1 MEEMLSMSIKTNE
14 IYVNRK
20 GGAYKLYKF
29 PTGTVYIPNT
39 QSELAKKYNL
49 LCIPGTQEYERLTTN
64 CNYLASIFALSSNEY
79 IVQNMSSGV
88 VYKDTLENI
97 LNTFDDKGGEDLQ
110 SKINSSRK
118 IVSSAFGKIFYDN
131 YGNDFIIDGID
142 IKVKSNLCNVL
153 NHVRLTRNEFGKV
166 VALINNKDIYDLDRF
181 KADFDN
187 RRIPIELRKIG
198 KTNTIDL
205 SSILR
210 AGIAGKCDLM
220 HEIKEYTDKM
230 YNRSVLKYFSI
241 DKPVV
246 DTVTS
251 TIEFDPDNLAMKFKI
266 ELKNGNIYL
275 LHHKDIVM
283 ISRLSNITDSYKC
296 MFGLSDIESAGIT
309 GDIATTAEDVE
320 LVNEYRN
327 GSDKLN
333 RVIRE
338 IINGDIGVAA
348 KDLKTYVSAIY
359 LYNLVSRCH
368 LKNNAI
374 LFRGNINDK
383 VQNDCA
389 FKSLS
394 FCMPIALN
402 FAKGNVKNLGYIKA
416 GINTSLM
423 ATSLSPIVEGQR
435 RYEAECILNANYTLK
450 LAKEN
455 YGGINYY
462 SIANNEY
469 ADTVVRYSA
478 YGVNPIASIAYS
490 IVTDP
495 FISNYLA
502 LYSITGNIIVLKWIY
517 SKDDRYERLKVYENG
532 TIEIDTRD
540 IRTDRKD
547 SFVKGTDGVRGILH
561 KIIGI
566 RLSFGMTYRD
576 SCNIGRNILT
586 SVQAMTCRYGLVAI
600 DNHANGI
607 DEIMFNR
614 DNGIRVKEGSTEI
627 HIIEKFNDKERKG
640 RWLKSSINTRDL
652 AEGLALDALNYASV
666 NRLDFVYDELSRNA
680 YACDISDIYKYKDK
694 IKIVKNDSYYDIAS
708 SGNNLTIENEYN
720 KAVAK
725 HTLVFGHNNRLE
737 YMKCLSGLL
746 NVVKKLK

>member
-1 MEEMLSMSIKTNE
+1 MSIKTDE

-29 PTGTVYIPNT
+29 PAGTVYIPNT
-39 QSELAKKYNL
+39 QSELVKKYNV

-79 IVQNMSSGV
+79 IVQNISSGV

-97 LNTFDDKGGEDLQ
+97 LNIFDDKGGEGLQ
-110 SKINSSRK
+110 SKINNSRK
-118 IVSSAFGKIFYDN
+118 IVSSAFGKIFYDT
-131 YGNDFIIDGID
+131 YGNDSIVDGID
-142 IKVKSNLCNVL
+142 IRVKSSMCNVL
-153 NHVRLTRNEFGKV
+153 NHVRLARNEFGKV
-166 VALINNKDIYDLDRF
+166 VALVNNKDIYDLDRF
-181 KADFDN
+181 RADFDN
-187 RRIPIELRKIG
+187 RRIPIEFRKIG
-198 KTNTIDL
+198 RTNIIDL
-205 SSILR
+205 SSILK
-210 AGIAGKCDLM
+210 AGIAGKCDLL

-230 YNRSVLKYFSI
+230 YNRSILKYFSI

-246 DTVTS
+246 DINAS

-275 LHHKDIVM
+275 LHHKDTVL
-283 ISRLSNITDSYKC
+283 ISRLSSITDSYKC

-348 KDLKTYVSAIY
+348 EDLKTYVSAIY
-359 LYNLVSRCH
+359 LYNLVSKCH
-368 LKNNAI
+368 LKSNAT

-402 FAKGNVKNLGYIKA
+402 FAKGNVKDLGYIKA
-416 GINTSLM
+416 GRDTSLM

-462 SIANNEY
+462 NIANNEY
-469 ADTVVRYSA
+469 ADTIVKYSA
-478 YGVNPIASIAYS
+478 SGVNPIASIAYS
-490 IVTDP
+490 IVTDL

-502 LYSITGNIIVLKWIY
+502 LYNITGNTIVLKWIY
-517 SKDDRYERLKVYENG
+517 SKDDRYERLKVYANG

-540 IRTDRKD
+540 IRIDKKASFVNSTDR
-547 SFVKGTDGVRGILH
+547 VREILH

-566 RLSFGMTYRD
+566 RLRLGMTYRD
-576 SCNIGRNILT
+576 SCNLGRNILT

-607 DEIMFNR
+607 DEIIYNR
-614 DNGIRVKEGSTEI
+614 SNGIRVKEVSTEI
-627 HIIEKFNDKERKG
+627 YIIEKFNDRERKV
-640 RWLKSSINTRDL
+640 RFSKSSIHTRSL
-652 AEGLALDALNYASV
+652 AESLALDVLKYAGV
-666 NRLDFVYDELSRNA
+666 NRLDFVYGELDRNK
-680 YACDISDIYKYKDK
+680 YVCDISDIYKYRDK
-694 IKIVKNDSYYDIAS
+694 IKIVKNNNYYDIIS
-708 SGNNLTIENEYN
+708 SGNNLTIKNEYD
-720 KAVAK
+720 KVVAK
-725 HTLVFGHNNRLE
+725 HTLVFGHNRLE
-737 YMKCLSGLL
+737 YKECLSGLL
-746 NVVKKLK
+746 SVVKKLK